1 MGSLLPALLS
11 KGLYSIKSIILD
23 KQMEVFSKHRK
34 RVELKMIA
42 NAAIKHDM
50 IKVDEELGFTNNTK

>member
-1 MGSLLPALLS
+1 MASVTVSQDTYNA
-11 KGLYSIKSIILD
+11 ILD
-23 KQMEVFSKHRK
+23 KQMEIFSKHRK

-42 NAAIKHDM
+42 NAAIKHGM